1 MKHFLRLGLL
11 AAVIAAGLWSWT
23 VLFPSP
29 EKVIRNRLAR
39 LASLASFSSNE
50 GNIAR
55 VANIERM
62 GTFFAENIEVVIDVP
77 GVETH
82 SFTRREELQQAAMQ
96 ARSAVGAL
104 RVEFPDIHMTFAPD
118 KRSATADVTL
128 KAKVSGQND
137 LIVQELAITFDK
149 TNRDW
154 LITRI
159 ETVKTL
165 QH

>member
-1 MKHFLRLGLL
+1 MKHLLRLILL

-29 EKVIRNRLAR
+29 EKVIRNRIVK
-39 LASLASFSSNE
+39 LASLASFSSHE
-50 GNIAR
+50 SNIAR
-55 VANIERM
+55 VANIERL

-82 SFTRREELQQAAMQ
+82 TFTRREELQQAAMQ
-96 ARSAVGAL
+96 ARSVVGAL
-104 RVEFPDIHMTFAPD
+104 KVEFPDIHTTLAPD
-118 KRSATADVTL
+118 KQSAVADVTL

-137 LIVQELAITFDK
+137 LIVQELAITFNK

-154 LITRI
+154 LITRV

-165 QH
+165 RQ

>member
-29 EKVIRNRLAR
+29 EKVIRNRLVK
-39 LASLASFSSNE
+39 LASLASFTSNE

-62 GTFFAENIEVVIDVP
+62 GTFFAGNIEVVIDIP

-96 ARSAVGAL
+96 ARSVVGAL
-104 RVEFPDIHMTFAPD
+104 QVEFPDIHITLAPD
-118 KRSATADVTL
+118 KQSAVADVTL
-128 KAKVSGQND
+128 KAKVSGQNE
-137 LIVQELAITFDK
+137 LIVQELAISLSK
-149 TNRDW
+149 TNHDW
-154 LITRI
+154 LVTRV

>member
-1 MKHFLRLGLL
+1 MKHFMRLALL
-11 AAVIAAGLWSWT
+11 AVVIAAGVWSWT
-23 VLFPSP
+23 ILFPSP
-29 EKVIRNRLAR
+29 EKVIRNRLVK
-39 LASLASFSSNE
+39 LAGLASFSSNE

-82 SFTRREELQQAAMQ
+82 SFTHREELQQAAMQ
-96 ARSAVGAL
+96 ARSVVGGL
-104 RVEFPDIHMTFAPD
+104 QVEFPDIHITLAPD
-118 KRSATADVTL
+118 KQSAVADVTL
-128 KAKVSGQND
+128 KAKVSGQNY
-137 LIVQELAITFDK
+137 LIVQELSIAFNK

-154 LITRI
+154 LITRV